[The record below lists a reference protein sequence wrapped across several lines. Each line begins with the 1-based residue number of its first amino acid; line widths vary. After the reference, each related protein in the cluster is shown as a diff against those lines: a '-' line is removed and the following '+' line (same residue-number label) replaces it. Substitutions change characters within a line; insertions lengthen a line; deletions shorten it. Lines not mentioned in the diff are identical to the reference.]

1 MLVFDN
7 LNTSGVTDEVAYDP
21 LLLQLAEYAASIEH
35 PTGATLHT
43 AALCLADAVGCAI
56 ASLRDPECTRRL
68 GSWVPSSTVADG
80 VPLWAT
86 DHVLDPVK
94 AAHDLSVM
102 VRWLDFSDT
111 TFVGGH
117 PSDNLGALLA
127 VSDYVSRLR
136 LRSGA
141 SPLIMA
147 DVYASM
153 VGAYEIQ
160 GLLAADN
167 HFDHPLIG
175 LDHVI
180 GVKLASTAMAARLM
194 GADARTIAA
203 ALSSAFLDG
212 HSLNACR
219 HTPNAGSRKGW
230 AGGDAASRG
239 VWLALS
245 AVRGEMGYPK
255 ALSAPTWGFEAVYL
269 SGNSAKLT
277 RPLGSLILDS
287 VIFKLH
293 PCQRN
298 TTTAVESA
306 LRLHGWLS
314 GRWSSIKRITIH
326 TQDEAMRRANKSGP
340 LPNRAAR
347 DHSIQ
352 YVVAIALLHGR
363 LTPDDYSDT
372 VANDFRID
380 WLRERTV
387 VVENPG
393 YTRDHH
399 DIAVRSCA
407 NAVQIELE
415 DGAISALE
423 ETTFPA
429 GDPSRRNVTVPALTE
444 KFHALTSHFW
454 LEPYRNQLLA
464 RLLDVT
470 TMARMP
476 VPDFMDMLR
485 FDAAH
490 QCPAQVAAL
499 TTHHSRSL

>member
-1 MLVFDN
+1 MAN
-7 LNTSGVTDEVAYDP
+7 TLNTSSEPAEHTYDP
-21 LLLQLAEYAASIEH
+21 LLLKLAEYASSVAA

-43 AALCLADAVGCAI
+43 AGLCLADSVGCAI
-56 ASLRDPECTRRL
+56 ASLRDPECTQRL
-68 GSWVPSSTVADG
+68 GPWVPGSAVADG
-80 VPLWAT
+80 VPVWAT
-86 DHVLDPVK
+86 GHVLDPVK

-102 VRWLDFSDT
+102 IRWLDFSDT

-127 VSDYVSRLR
+127 AGDYLSRWR
-136 LRSGA
+136 VRSGGPA
-141 SPLIMA
+141 LIMA
-147 DVYASM
+147 DIYAAM
-153 VGAYEIQ
+153 IGAYEIQ

-167 HFDHPLIG
+167 RFDHPSIG

-180 GVKLASTAMAARLM
+180 GVKLASTAMAARLL
-194 GADARTIAA
+194 GADANTIAA

-230 AGGDAASRG
+230 AGADAASRG

-269 SGNSAKLT
+269 EGKRVELT
-277 RPLGSLILDS
+277 RPLGSLILDN

-306 LRLHGWLS
+306 LRLHEWLS
-314 GRWSSIKRITIH
+314 GRLSNIKRVTIH
-326 TQDEAMRRANKSGP
+326 THDEAMRRANKTGP

-352 YVVAIALLHGR
+352 YVVAVALLHGR
-363 LTPDDYSDT
+363 LMPDDYSDT
-372 VANDFRID
+372 VANDDRID

-387 VVENPG
+387 VIENQG

-399 DIAVRSCA
+399 DMAVKSCA

-415 DGAISALE
+415 DGTISVLE
-423 ETTFPA
+423 ETLFPA
-429 GDPSRRNVTVPALTE
+429 GDPSRRDVAVPALKA
-444 KFHALTSHFW
+444 KFHTLTSYFW
-454 LEPYRNQLLA
+454 QEPHRSQLLA
-464 RLLDVT
+464 RLLDVS
-470 TMARMP
+470 TMAKMP
-476 VPDFMDMLR
+476 VPTFMDMLR
-485 FDAAH
+485 LDVTH
-490 QCPAQVAAL
+490 QHQTQVEGHEGRRL
-499 TTHHSRSL
+499 